1 MSEQRAARG
10 TSKRAKG
17 NIPADV
23 PRIAYSVTE
32 FAAGIGV
39 NYQTALRMV
48 HRGEVGHFLAGSEF
62 RIPVSEVKRLI
73 DEANERRTA

>member
-10 TSKRAKG
+10 TSTRAKG
-17 NIPADV
+17 NIQADV
-23 PRIAYSVTE
+23 PRIAYTVTE

-48 HRGEVGHFLAGSEF
+48 HSGDVGHFPVGGEY
-62 RIPVSEVKRLI
+62 RIPVAEVERLI
-73 DEANERRTA
+73 NEALDRRTA